1 MNPSAES
8 KAVTHDEALAA
19 SLAYFHGDELAAS
32 TWVNKYALRDGTGRL
47 VERTPADMHRR
58 MAREFARIERTGTL
72 PYPPTDNEYGFANY
86 GELFANPIFW
96 TALLNNFIYAVIS
109 VVFQV
114 AFALGLAAVLQA
126 SVFGSGLRSFFRTT
140 LFLPSIL
147 PVTVVGLLWQLI
159 YQPTIGLIDQLLYS
173 TGLESLSHVWL
184 GEEHTALIA
193 VVMVSQWQW
202 TGYMMAL
209 FMVAIAAIPAFRHL
223 TVPGVRESTLIFAV
237 ITIFGAFKVFDIVW
251 VMTAGGPNHASEVLG
266 THMYRSAFRDD
277 VVGYASA
284 VATVIFFLT
293 ISVGYM
299 QLKLQ
304 RDH

>member
-1 MNPSAES
+1 MSIL
-8 KAVTHDEALAA
+8 H
-19 SLAYFHGDELAAS
+19 H
-32 TWVNKYALRDGTGRL
+32 RL
-47 VERTPADMHRR
+47 
-58 MAREFARIERTGTL
+58 L
-72 PYPPTDNEYGFANY
+72 PYLFVVPALVLLVVFVYGPAAENVVYSLYSWSSMSPDWRFVGLENY
-86 GELFANPIFW
+86 VQLLTNPIFW
-96 TALLNNFIYAVIS
+96 TSLLNNIVYAVVS

-114 AFALGLAAVLQA
+114 FFALALAAVLQA
-126 SVFGSGLRSFFRTT
+126 GVFGPLLRSFFRTT

-159 YQPTIGLIDQLLYS
+159 YQPSIGLMDQLLFS
-173 TGLESLSHVWL
+173 MGLESLSHVWL
-184 GEEHTALIA
+184 GEEGTALIS

-209 FMVAIAAIPAFRHL
+209 FMVAIEAIPRDLYEALALEGAGKFQQFRYI
-223 TVPGVRESTLIFAV
+223 TIPGVRESTLIFAV

-277 VVGYASA
+277 IVGYASA
-284 VATVIFFLT
+284 VATVIFIITLA
-293 ISVGYM
+293 VGVI